1 MSTILFSDQVQH
13 GTGTVKEKLNELL
26 ERAQAIIDSD
36 YISQTTD
43 IDFSGQITINGQT
56 ILTGDALQSN
66 NFVQYTDHLPSFVD
80 TTAIRIPGG
89 HTGDR
94 PVCGDAGLLRYNSDL
109 KAFEGWNG
117 TEWFAFET
125 HTTVANPIHTEQVVI
140 NPASF
145 WEYDTWCIFGD
156 RSDAALRTVLT
167 RVNDPVTASI
177 THGLFIDATQ
187 YATIAIKDSRFIRVY
202 NTYTSSL
209 LFQITIK

>member
-26 ERAQAIIDSD
+26 DRAQEIIDSD

-43 IDFSGQITINGQT
+43 IDFSGQVTINGQI
-56 ILTGDALQSN
+56 ILTGNALQSN
-66 NFVQYTDHLPSFVD
+66 NFVKYNDHLPSFSD
-80 TTAIRIPGG
+80 TTAIRIPAGN
-89 HTGDR
+89 TSDR
-94 PVCGDAGLLRYNSDL
+94 PVCGDPGLLRYNIDRSV
-109 KAFEGWNG
+109 FEGWNG
-117 TEWFAFET
+117 TDWFTFET
-125 HTTVANPIHTEQVVI
+125 HTTVSNPIHTEQIVI
-140 NPASF
+140 NPDSF

-167 RVNDPVTASI
+167 RVSDPVNASI
-177 THGLFIDATQ
+177 THGLMIDAVQ
-187 YATIAIKDSRFIRVY
+187 YATVAIKDSRFIRVY